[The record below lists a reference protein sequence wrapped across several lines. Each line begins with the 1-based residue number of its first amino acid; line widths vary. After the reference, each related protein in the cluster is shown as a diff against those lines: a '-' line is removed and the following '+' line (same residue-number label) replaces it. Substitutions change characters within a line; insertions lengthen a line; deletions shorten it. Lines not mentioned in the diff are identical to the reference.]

1 MIEQEPNEEEAAY
14 EQLETAAAVAEQ
26 EPLKEELADEQHS
39 TFTLPHDSVDDA
51 GTTESADVITL
62 DQQQQRKRSHDDV
75 DDDDACE
82 LDNNTLPSPDIGPP
96 SKQRAVVASQQHGL
110 CERVGVGK
118 MESHQRRRAT
128 FITLMIFLQ
137 Q

>member
-1 MIEQEPNEEEAAY
+1 M
-14 EQLETAAAVAEQ
+14 V
-26 EPLKEELADEQHS
+26 
-39 TFTLPHDSVDDA
+39 
-51 GTTESADVITL
+51 TL

-96 SKQRAVVASQQHGL
+96 SKQRAVVASPGAAEQHGL